1 MILFIAIEICILAY
15 TIFADDWLIYH
26 IRRSMT
32 FTTRKAR
39 IKSIMD
45 NISCW
50 FWANVFG
57 VMVNMLIVLFISF
70 VTMAVFICTQ
80 PRLETQWSFNINAL
94 KDNLVTEGY
103 MHSSMFSARGYVDG
117 EISYFYSRTMS
128 QGEKIERIPA
138 DKTYIRYDDTVH
150 PRVEVHQSQLDIP
163 EWAYKVFWLEMMNE
177 KVTDYYV
184 IVAPNGTI
192 ANTGTYQIDME

>member
-26 IRRSMT
+26 IRRGMKLISW
-32 FTTRKAR
+32 KAR
-39 IKSIMD
+39 IKSIIE

-50 FWANVFG
+50 VWANVFG
-57 VMVNMLIVLFISF
+57 VMVNVLVVFGISF
-70 VTMAVFICTQ
+70 VAMGVMACTQ
-80 PRLETQWSFNINAL
+80 PKIESQWQFNINAL

-184 IVAPNGTI
+184 IVAPDGTI
-192 ANTGTYQIDME
+192 TNTGTYQIDME